1 MISLLL
7 LLSGSAFAQDDDP
20 DARAREL
27 YENGAMLYEEGRYE
41 EAITAWEEAYRLSE
55 RHALLYNIA
64 NAQERLGDY
73 QAALDTLAEYRALA
87 PASERD
93 VLDRR
98 LKSIERRMEEAGQTA
113 STTTTT
119 TTAPATSRDV
129 ALAPIALVGAG
140 AVALGTGTVFG
151 VRSRSA
157 GAELETLCVNGVC
170 PSEAAGLIQQNKR
183 SALVADIAWGVG
195 AAAAAGGVVVW
206 VMDDSVGIQPT
217 PGGVLLGGRF

>member
-1 MISLLL
+1 MISLYL
-7 LLSGSAFAQDDDP
+7 LLSGSAFAQDEDP

-27 YENGAMLYEEGRYE
+27 YENGAALYEEGRYD
-41 EAITAWEEAYRLSE
+41 EAIVAWDEAYRLSE

-73 QAALDTLAEYRALA
+73 EAALDTLAEYRAFA

-98 LKSIERRMEEAGQTA
+98 LRSIERRMEESGQTA
-113 STTTTT
+113 STTTV
-119 TTAPATSRDV
+119 PAGSGTSRDV
-129 ALAPIALVGAG
+129 ELLPIGLIGAG

-157 GAELETLCVNGVC
+157 GAELETICINGLC
-170 PSEAAGLIQQNKR
+170 PSEAEELMQRNTR
-183 SALVADIAWGVG
+183 SALIADIAWGVG

-206 VMDDSVGIQPT
+206 VIDDSMRIQPT
-217 PGGVLLGGRF
+217 PGGVLLGGTF